1 MTPKLCINCKHYLQL
16 SGCQAQCTRKEYI
29 EPVHG
34 LSKYIPCSI
43 ERDSQLGTCKYEGIH
58 YATAI

>member
-1 MTPKLCINCKHYLQL
+1 MQVNLCKDCKHFLHL
-16 SGCQAQCTRKEYI
+16 NGCQAQCMRNDYI

-34 LSKYIPCSI
+34 LIKYVPCTI

-58 YATAI
+58 YERAI